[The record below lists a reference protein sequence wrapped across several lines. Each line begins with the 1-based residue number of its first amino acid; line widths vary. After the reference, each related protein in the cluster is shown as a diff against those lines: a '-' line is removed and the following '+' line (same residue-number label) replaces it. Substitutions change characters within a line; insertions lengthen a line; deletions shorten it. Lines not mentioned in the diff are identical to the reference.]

1 MLSTFVNRI
10 RCNHTLE
17 HATINLI
24 TQRYPLAQVLGFSG
38 PLGFT
43 LYTTLTAEEVTP
55 AAMQALKRLKGGET
69 ALRLHANCGT
79 NMVVTATLTTLAAL
93 VGIGN
98 SPSFRKRLERLPQA
112 ILLSV
117 AALLAARPVGEWV
130 QAHVT
135 TATDLA
141 QVEIASIFTD
151 YQGGL
156 RRIRVYTRQSA

>member
-55 AAMQALKRLKGGET
+55 AALQALKRLKGGET
-69 ALRLHANCGT
+69 VLRLHANCGT

-93 VGIGN
+93 VGLGN
-98 SPSFRKRLERLPQA
+98 SPSFRQRLERLPQA

-117 AALLAARPVGEWV
+117 AALLAAGQWGNGCKLTSPLPLTW
-130 QAHVT
+130 
-135 TATDLA
+135 
-141 QVEIASIFTD
+141 
-151 YQGGL
+151 
-156 RRIRVYTRQSA
+156 RR

>member
-1 MLSTFVNRI
+1 MLTALVNRI

-24 TQRYPLAQVLGFSG
+24 TQHYPSAQVLGISG

-43 LYTTLTAEEVTP
+43 LYTTLPAEEVTP
-55 AAMQALKRLKGGET
+55 AAIQALKRLKGGES

-79 NMVVTATLTTLAAL
+79 NMVVTATLTTAAAL
-93 VGIGN
+93 LGVGNQSTLRG
-98 SPSFRKRLERLPQA
+98 RLEHLPQA

-117 AALLAARPVGEWV
+117 FALLAARPVGEWV
-130 QAHVT
+130 QAHIT

>member
-1 MLSTFVNRI
+1 MLATFINRI

-17 HATINLI
+17 HATINVI
-24 TQRYPLAQVLGFSG
+24 TQRYPLAQILGFSG

-55 AAMQALKRLKGGET
+55 AAMQALKRLQNGES
-69 ALRLHANCGT
+69 ALRIHANCGT

-93 VGIGN
+93 IGLGN
-98 SPSFRKRLERLPQA
+98 QTELRQRLERLPQT

-117 AALLAARPVGEWV
+117 AALIAARPLGEWV
-130 QAHVT
+130 QAHLT

-141 QVEIASIFTD
+141 QTEIASIFTD